1 MASDLQFYDAAR
13 AAIAKAVEVDELK
26 NIHDRAAAIKAAS
39 KIAKNKDLEAQATE
53 IRKRAERRLGEL
65 MKAQKATVG
74 LNKGG
79 RPSKKTGL
87 SENPVSEKPT
97 LVEAGIDKNLAHK
110 ARTEAAKTD
119 EQFEQDVAVE
129 KANIANPAPKPPKL
143 RVVNGRKS
151 VPSLIDQ
158 TVDAVREVVEGTVRQ
173 MRRDASTPKEKYE
186 RLFAAL
192 RDVIDDAQSKALEPF
207 DSVEESAERR
217 RAYNAAR
224 IAEQA

>member
-1 MASDLQFYDAAR
+1 M
-13 AAIAKAVEVDELK
+13 
-26 NIHDRAAAIKAAS
+26 
-39 KIAKNKDLEAQATE
+39 
-53 IRKRAERRLGEL
+53 
-65 MKAQKATVG
+65 
-74 LNKGG
+74 
-79 RPSKKTGL
+79 
-87 SENPVSEKPT
+87 
-97 LVEAGIDKNLAHK
+97 
-110 ARTEAAKTD
+110 
-119 EQFEQDVAVE
+119 
-129 KANIANPAPKPPKL
+129 
-143 RVVNGRKS
+143 NGRKS